1 MSKRFLKGII
11 MSKFILS
18 IVFASVASIS
28 SPAFADIEKIV
39 VTQGKTQAKQTNMDQ
54 SEFTQI
60 EGRYNL
66 NNGDK
71 LIISK
76 SQNRLYAQIGDA
88 NKVQLISTQTNSFKS
103 KDQSISIEFETQD
116 LGKSNN
122 VNLIYSK

>member
-1 MSKRFLKGII
+1 
-11 MSKFILS
+11 
-18 IVFASVASIS
+18 
-28 SPAFADIEKIV
+28 
-39 VTQGKTQAKQTNMDQ
+39 MDQ